1 MTAVDVS
8 RAPRTAGVSGAV
20 RTTPAK
26 SGPGGPRAPVS
37 VPFAVFASGSG
48 TNMQALLDHDRDGAA
63 YRIELLIT
71 DRECAAEERARA
83 LGRAVRRVEFARGAL
98 SGSDAGPGASNDP
111 AATPQDTSA
120 SELLRLLKR
129 HHAEGI
135 LLAGF
140 LRLVPARVCAAYRG
154 RILNIHPALLPA
166 FGGKGMYG
174 HHVHE
179 AVLRSGA
186 ALSGPTIHFVDE
198 RYDEGRIFAQWPV
211 PVLPGDTPD
220 ALAARVLRVEHA
232 LYPAAADALARAVQG
247 GWPSGGP
254 GPAFCWPGDGRL
266 AGVGSTAG
274 VGPSAGHASSA
285 DAGTSAGAELGQRII
300 QAFGGTGD

>member
-1 MTAVDVS
+1 M
-8 RAPRTAGVSGAV
+8 
-20 RTTPAK
+20 
-26 SGPGGPRAPVS
+26 S

-48 TNMQALLDHDRDGAA
+48 TNMQALLDHERDGGA

-71 DRECAAEERARA
+71 DRECAAEERARV
-83 LGRAVRRVEFARGAL
+83 LGRAVHRMEFPRGGVAGSD
-98 SGSDAGPGASNDP
+98 SGSSASHDP
-111 AATPQDTSA
+111 AATPPDTCA
-120 SELLRLLKR
+120 SQLLRLLQR
-129 HHAEGI
+129 HRAEGI

-140 LRLVPARVCAAYRG
+140 LRLVPAEVCAAYRD

-186 ALSGPTIHFVDE
+186 SLSGPTIHFVDE
-198 RYDEGRIFAQWPV
+198 RYDEGRILAQWPV

-232 LYPAAADALARAVQG
+232 LYPAAADALARAVQD
-247 GWPSGGP
+247 GWPNDGP
-254 GPAFCWPGDGRL
+254 APAFCWPGDGQA
-266 AGVGSTAG
+266 AGLESAAADGSSDGDQPTG
-274 VGPSAGHASSA
+274 
-285 DAGTSAGAELGQRII
+285 DAGSCAPADLETRIG
-300 QAFGGTGD
+300 QAFGGAGE